1 MSLVTELKA
10 PVAPGTHML
19 AVMSTAGDV
28 RVMWNP
34 DNAAEVAA
42 AKKTFD
48 DLKKQG
54 HAAFSVKANGDKG
67 TQLREFDPE
76 AEKIIMAPPMRGG

>member
-1 MSLVTELKA
+1 MPTAATIQATVPEGQH
-10 PVAPGTHML
+10 VM
-19 AVMSTAGDV
+19 AVLGRQGDV

-48 DLKKQG
+48 DLKRAG
-54 HAAFSVKANGDKG
+54 HLAFAVTTKG
-67 TQLREFDPE
+67 EKGAQIREFDPD

>member
-1 MSLVTELKA
+1 MGEMATLSR
-10 PVAPGTHML
+10 
-19 AVMSTAGDV
+19 AGDV

-48 DLKKQG
+48 EMTKKG
-54 HAAFSVKANGDKG
+54 HLAFAVKKTGDKG
-67 TQLREFDPE
+67 VQVREFDPE
-76 AEKIIMAPPMRGG
+76 AEKIILAPPMRGG